1 MTTNM
6 NTQQPD
12 DELQH
17 WRSSVQDYM
26 SRNDDINLYIAAQNL
41 NRLAPADPL
50 GLFGLAK
57 AQRHRGELEPAYF
70 NITQARQRSAE
81 PVEGMLLLEAPP
93 AQQLNQHAVAA
104 DRYAELIAL
113 NPLEP
118 GYVTAR
124 ADALR
129 LSGHTEEADKE
140 LRKGRD
146 FFQYDQA
153 LHDSG
158 VAAAVAT
165 AEKDAININQKPAYL
180 TAEAAKNALEILRK
194 PEPLESVRTA
204 SAHLRERYENLQT
217 AAEYALKRHFVWREW
232 WQMIIIGLFLLFL
245 IPFEYGVLHG
255 AVAGILKTPT
265 FTEIFGTV
273 FAVLVLLGI
282 PLLLGIIFFFPKGY
296 KSRGSKARKAGILL
310 SR

>member
-1 MTTNM
+1 
-6 NTQQPD
+6 
-12 DELQH
+12 
-17 WRSSVQDYM
+17 M
-26 SRNDDINLYIAAQNL
+26 S
-41 NRLAPADPL
+41 PPT
-50 GLFGLAK
+50 
-57 AQRHRGELEPAYF
+57 F

-81 PVEGMLLLEAPP
+81 PVEGMLLLEAQL

-165 AEKDAININQKPAYL
+165 AEKDAIKITRNPHTL
-180 TAEAAKNALEILRK
+180 PPR
-194 PEPLESVRTA
+194 PR
-204 SAHLRERYENLQT
+204 
-217 AAEYALKRHFVWREW
+217 
-232 WQMIIIGLFLLFL
+232 
-245 IPFEYGVLHG
+245 
-255 AVAGILKTPT
+255 KTP
-265 FTEIFGTV
+265 
-273 FAVLVLLGI
+273 
-282 PLLLGIIFFFPKGY
+282 
-296 KSRGSKARKAGILL
+296 
-310 SR
+310 

>member
-81 PVEGMLLLEAPP
+81 PVEGMLLLEAQL

-180 TAEAAKNALEILRK
+180 NAEAAKNALEILRK
-194 PEPLESVRTA
+194 PEPLESV
-204 SAHLRERYENLQT
+204 
-217 AAEYALKRHFVWREW
+217 
-232 WQMIIIGLFLLFL
+232 
-245 IPFEYGVLHG
+245 
-255 AVAGILKTPT
+255 
-265 FTEIFGTV
+265 
-273 FAVLVLLGI
+273 
-282 PLLLGIIFFFPKGY
+282 
-296 KSRGSKARKAGILL
+296 
-310 SR
+310 